1 MLELKMYKY
10 TSISVF
16 WKQTILKKN
25 KWILLTWIHYLYWCG
40 CNKVK

>member
-1 MLELKMYKY
+1 MRFLETNNSK
-10 TSISVF
+10 
-16 WKQTILKKN
+16 KKN